1 MFKRY
6 IAPCRADGWRFMTLT
21 IVTLWGSPLQF
32 NVDKQNY
39 PSVRRVL
46 YQKQGDRMHLKV
58 DDEVVFLY
66 VVLIFCAL
74 AGFRRANASGACRI
88 IQRRSLSGGSC
99 GQAAVIA
106 VT

>member
-46 YQKQGDRMHLKV
+46 YQKQGVR
-58 DDEVVFLY
+58 
-66 VVLIFCAL
+66 IFMK
-74 AGFRRANASGACRI
+74 GDHSITSIEIG
-88 IQRRSLSGGSC
+88 
-99 GQAAVIA
+99 
-106 VT
+106 

>member
-46 YQKQGDRMHLKV
+46 YQKQGGPDAP
-58 DDEVVFLY
+58 E
-66 VVLIFCAL
+66 
-74 AGFRRANASGACRI
+74 G
-88 IQRRSLSGGSC
+88 
-99 GQAAVIA
+99 
-106 VT
+106 

>member
-46 YQKQGDRMHLKV
+46 YRKQGGDRMHQKL
-58 DDEVVFLY
+58 DDEVVF
-66 VVLIFCAL
+66 CMW
-74 AGFRRANASGACRI
+74 C
-88 IQRRSLSGGSC
+88 
-99 GQAAVIA
+99 
-106 VT
+106 